1 MALPSPIRTKIA
13 RIAGLLSDPRAEWP
27 RIDADRE
34 SAREVIL
41 GWVLPLSAIGPVAR
55 AVGSLVFGWGAFGI
69 TQKPTPIAALTT
81 AVTGYVLSVLGTLF
95 VAFALAGTAPSFGGV
110 KDSRQA
116 IKLAAYS
123 ATAIYLAGAF
133 QLVPGLVFLGV
144 FGGYGFYLL
153 YLGASALLRVPADR
167 AQPFALAMVAA
178 AIVTYVAV
186 FIAIGA
192 VDGAF
197 TPIPTLT
204 HPA

>member
-1 MALPSPIRTKIA
+1 MIA
-13 RIAGLLSDPRAEWP
+13 RVTGLLSDPRAEWQ
-27 RIDADRE
+27 RIGADRE
-34 SAREVIL
+34 SVRDVIV
-41 GWVLPLSAIGPVAR
+41 GWVLPLAAISPIAR

-69 TQKPTPIAALTT
+69 TQKPTPIAALTV
-81 AVTGYVLSVLGTLF
+81 ALTGYALSVLGTLF

-110 KDSRQA
+110 KDARQA

-123 ATAIYLAGAF
+123 ATVIYLAGAF

-153 YLGASALLRVPADR
+153 YLGAPELLRVPADR
-167 AQPFALAMVAA
+167 AQAFALAVVAA
-178 AIVTYVAV
+178 AIVTYVVV

-204 HPA
+204 HPG